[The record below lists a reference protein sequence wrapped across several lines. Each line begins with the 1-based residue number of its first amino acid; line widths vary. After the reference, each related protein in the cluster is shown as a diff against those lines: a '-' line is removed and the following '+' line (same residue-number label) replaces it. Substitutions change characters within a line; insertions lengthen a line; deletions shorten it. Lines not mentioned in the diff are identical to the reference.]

1 MGIEHQIIKT
11 LVWSMCSEYIED
23 KSCDLMSRLL
33 SDDINSI
40 VKYFFNYLAEN
51 FNKFYIIFKLWSDLD
66 TL

>member
-1 MGIEHQIIKT
+1 
-11 LVWSMCSEYIED
+11 MCSEYIED